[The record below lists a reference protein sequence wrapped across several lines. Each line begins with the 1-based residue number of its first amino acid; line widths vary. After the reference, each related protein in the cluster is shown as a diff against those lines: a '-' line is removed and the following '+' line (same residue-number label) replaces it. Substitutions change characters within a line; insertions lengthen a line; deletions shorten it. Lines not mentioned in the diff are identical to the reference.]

1 MMTTTTNNR
10 IFDKFD
16 KIKEKVDAYRNQP
29 LFSEEVY
36 SRNNRYE
43 NTITSENN
51 NLLRVMAKLIAYSN
65 NAPSDK
71 VNEMLE
77 AGVFER
83 VFHNFDLFIV
93 ANENPKHIINNEWHE
108 LKAIRF
114 KKKIKTIITCA
125 NLIKEHYNQDFSIE
139 SLYKKYKLPINLRN
153 ESDITNFWKQF
164 DIILKE
170 FQRIDMPYYKNITT
184 LLHLLLHLGFPC
196 VKPDVIIMRVA
207 AKIKIIPERANHNT
221 YNIEE
226 RRKVVK
232 TIQEYCLSR
241 NIKLAVMDLYSL
253 IYGGQKDALKYVNSK
268 FSPLSKLD

>member
-1 MMTTTTNNR
+1 MV
-10 IFDKFD
+10 FDKFD
-16 KIKEKVDAYRNQP
+16 KIREKVDACRNEP
-29 LFSEEVY
+29 LFSEEVS

-196 VKPDVIIMRVA
+196 VKPDLIVMKVSAMMGIINR
-207 AKIKIIPERANHNT
+207 RANHNT

-226 RRKVVK
+226 RKIAVK

-241 NIKLAVMDLYSL
+241 NIKPAVMDLYLL
-253 IYGGQKDALKYVNSK
+253 IYGGQKDTLKYVNHN
-268 FSPLSKLD
+268 FFPLSDLE

>member
-1 MMTTTTNNR
+1 MV
-10 IFDKFD
+10 FDKFD
-16 KIKEKVDAYRNQP
+16 KIREKVDACRNEP
-29 LFSEEVY
+29 LFSEEVF

-83 VFHNFDLFIV
+83 VFHNFDLLIV
-93 ANENPKHIINNEWHE
+93 ANENPEQIINNEWHD

-114 KKKIKTIITCA
+114 KKKIKAIITCA
-125 NLIKEHYNQDFSIE
+125 NLIIKQYNQDFSIE
-139 SLYKKYKLPINLRN
+139 SLYGNYGIPKDLHN

-196 VKPDVIIMRVA
+196 VKPDLIVMKVSAMIGII
-207 AKIKIIPERANHNT
+207 EGRANHNT

-226 RRKVVK
+226 RKKAVK
-232 TIQEYCLSR
+232 TIQEYCLSK
-241 NIKLAVMDLYSL
+241 NIKPAVMDLYLL
-253 IYGGQKDALKYVNSK
+253 IYGGQKDALKYVNPN
-268 FSPLSKLD
+268 FIPLSDLD